1 MFVELIEQSELAQ
14 ALRQSLWLY
23 PVVNALHILGFAL
36 LLGSAITLDLRLLGL
51 WSKVPLSGL
60 VYVLRPIM
68 LVGFILATSFGL
80 LLFITNAADYLNSSL
95 FISKLLLIAL
105 AVFNAVLLN
114 QSSCWSRALSTNHCN
129 LRLKGQALVSL
140 ILWITVMFLGR
151 FIGYR

>member
-23 PVVNALHILGFAL
+23 PIVNTLHILGFAL

-68 LVGFILATSFGL
+68 FVGFILATSFGL

-105 AVFNAVLLN
+105 VVFNAVLLN
-114 QSSCWSRALSTNHCN
+114 QSSCWSRALSTNYCN
-129 LRLKGQALVSL
+129 LRLKWQALVSL
-140 ILWITVMFLGR
+140 ILWITIMVLGR
-151 FIGYR
+151 VIGYR

>member
-105 AVFNAVLLN
+105 VVFNAVLLN
-114 QSSCWSRALSTNHCN
+114 QSSCWSRASSTNHCN
-129 LRLKGQALVSL
+129 RRLKGQALVSL